1 MPLQLPDPAINGSI
15 RDHWLSHRCLPFP
28 AGSLV
33 PREHTQ
39 PGPGAQAVVHGEA
52 VAAADFAAQVLVADC
67 EAVRDNKN
75 PRTLL
80 TTLVA
85 QSAVAFA
92 TRHADLLS
100 PEASKAAGRGD
111 KRSDGYHPG
120 AFVLA
125 SMWAVSAAG
134 QPDARS
140 HAGPRWRAN
149 AHWDSATADVLPRL
163 ELRLLDRNLPGDKPE
178 RLPYAH
184 QKAPGQGYGCT
195 CQADH
200 APERMNVPR
209 LPRKPQELAPVHE
222 VLKHPG
228 AEWWLLGRFF
238 LAVVHAHIGWL
249 PYLSDKTP
257 AQVALQRG
265 VLRLLLRRQA
275 LPQPDEHTGV
285 AVGLAHGLQWQP
297 GGDGRAA
304 VAQLPAV
311 LTSLMPHEPQELARH
326 ALRYLGSK
334 ALGIDFFEAQLPAA
348 MALAR
353 DLAADFTSPA
363 LAQVSADDAATWGR
377 LNKQLA
383 EVDTHWLN
391 NVIGRSAARHPDA
404 PLNARFARDLLMPR
418 RKSFLNLCS
427 WMHTRGHNIV
437 ARLQHNPQA

>member
-1 MPLQLPDPAINGSI
+1 MPLQLPDPAITGSI
-15 RDHWLSHRCLPFP
+15 SDHWLGHRCLPFP

-39 PGPGAQAVVHGEA
+39 PGPGAQAVVRDEA
-52 VAAADFAAQVLVADC
+52 VAAADFAARVLAADC
-67 EAVRDNKN
+67 EAVRDKQN

-85 QSAVAFA
+85 QSAIAFA
-92 TRHADLLS
+92 TRHAGLLS
-100 PEASKAAGRGD
+100 PEAAKAAGRGS
-111 KRSDGYHPG
+111 KRIEGYHPG

-125 SMWAVSAAG
+125 AMRAVSAAG
-134 QPDARS
+134 QPDPRS
-140 HAGPRWRAN
+140 HAGPRWRAD
-149 AHWDSATADVLPRL
+149 AHWDSATTDVLPRL
-163 ELRLLDRNLPGDKPE
+163 ELRLQDRNLSGDKPG
-178 RLPYAH
+178 RLPYARQVPSGH
-184 QKAPGQGYGCT
+184 GYGCT

-249 PYLSDKTP
+249 PNLSDKAP

-275 LPQPDEHTGV
+275 SPQRDEHTGL
-285 AVGLAHGLQWQP
+285 AFGLAHGLQWQP

-304 VAQLPAV
+304 LAQLPAV
-311 LTSLMPHEPQELARH
+311 LTSLMPHEPQQLARH

-334 ALGIDFFEAQLPAA
+334 ALGIDFFEAQMPAA

-353 DLAADFTSPA
+353 DLAADLTSPA
-363 LAQVSADDAATWGR
+363 LALVSADDAASWGQ

-383 EVDTHWLN
+383 EVDKHWLDN
-391 NVIGRSAARHPDA
+391 AIKRSAARQPDA
-404 PLNARFARDLLMPR
+404 PLNAQFTRDRLLPR

-427 WMHTRGHNIV
+427 WMHSRGHDLV